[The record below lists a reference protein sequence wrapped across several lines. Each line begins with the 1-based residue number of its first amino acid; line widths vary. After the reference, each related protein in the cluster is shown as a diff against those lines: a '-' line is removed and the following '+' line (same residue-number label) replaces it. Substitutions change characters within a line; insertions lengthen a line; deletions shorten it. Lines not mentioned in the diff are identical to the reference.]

1 VHNRSKTL
9 DPHDDETRCDPL
21 IALGEAL
28 IDGAESRRAFAD
40 IAPEAFTLAEARNT
54 VTGRFGV
61 TAKQLMGSF
70 HSEHSPG
77 YRCQSF
83 VSGLNAQI
91 GTLNQ
96 RRLIASKPT
105 LRWLARN
112 LLAVTTRKPG
122 AC

>member
-1 VHNRSKTL
+1 MALNLGGRSRILLPK
-9 DPHDDETRCDPL
+9 R
-21 IALGEAL
+21 
-28 IDGAESRRAFAD
+28 SRWLKRGM
-40 IAPEAFTLAEARNT
+40 T

-61 TAKQLMGSF
+61 AAKQLMGSF
-70 HSEHSPG
+70 HSEHSPV